1 MAKSQDTHK
10 TYQPDLEDSTKVV
23 EDHDKLL
30 EISASQARE
39 NQISETGMEP
49 VSLWVFLASAVVLL
63 IGGGVLGAGGKLFSY
78 SPHPE
83 GYTRPEY
90 ASDTDTGP
98 TIGPII
104 EALSKRGKNIY
115 AKCSGCH
122 GSTGGGDG
130 NQFPPLAGSDWVTGT
145 TDRLAQ
151 IILNGLSG
159 PIDVAGK
166 TYNGNMP
173 AQAPLTAAEL
183 AAVMTYIRN
192 EFNDVGDVV
201 SLEQAANALKTY
213 ESRPQGAITVKELT
227 ANHDRMLEGE
237 AVDPSTSVNFET
249 LQPAAVEKKYPQPEG
264 R

>member
-1 MAKSQDTHK
+1 MANSQHTNKIDR
-10 TYQPDLEDSTKVV
+10 PDLEDSTNVV
-23 EDHDKLL
+23 EKHEKLV

-39 NQISETGMEP
+39 HQISETGMEP
-49 VSLWVFLASAVVLL
+49 VSLWVFLASAIVLL

-83 GYTRPEY
+83 GYTRPDF
-90 ASDTDTGP
+90 ASDADTGP
-98 TIGPII
+98 TIGPIL
-104 EALSKRGKNIY
+104 EALTKRGKNIY

-122 GSTGGGDG
+122 GSTGNGDG
-130 NQFPPLAGSDWVTGT
+130 NQYPPLAGSEWVTGNT
-145 TDRLAQ
+145 GRLAQ

-201 SLEQAANALKTY
+201 SMEQAASAIKVY
-213 ESRPQGAITVKELT
+213 EGRPQGAITVKELD
-227 ANHDRMLEGE
+227 ADHNQMLEGE

-249 LQPAAVEKKYPQPEG
+249 LQPEAAE
-264 R
+264 

>member
-1 MAKSQDTHK
+1 MCIRD
-10 TYQPDLEDSTKVV
+10 
-23 EDHDKLL
+23 
-30 EISASQARE
+30 R
-39 NQISETGMEP
+39 
-49 VSLWVFLASAVVLL
+49 F
-63 IGGGVLGAGGKLFSY
+63 
-78 SPHPE
+78 
-83 GYTRPEY
+83 
-90 ASDTDTGP
+90 ASDADTGP
-98 TIGPII
+98 TIGPIL

-122 GSTGGGDG
+122 GSTGSGDG
-130 NQFPPLAGSDWVTGT
+130 NQFPPLAGSEWVTGN

-201 SLEQAANALKTY
+201 SVEQAANALKTY
-213 ESRPQGAITVKELT
+213 EGRPQGAITVTELN
-227 ANHDRMLEGE
+227 ANHDKMLEGE

-249 LQPAAVEKKYPQPEG
+249 LQPAAAE
-264 R
+264 

>member
-1 MAKSQDTHK
+1 MANSQHTNKIDR
-10 TYQPDLEDSTKVV
+10 PDLEDSTNVV
-23 EDHDKLL
+23 EKHEKLV

-39 NQISETGMEP
+39 HQISETGMEP
-49 VSLWVFLASAVVLL
+49 VSLWVFLASAIVLL

-83 GYTRPEY
+83 GYTRPDF
-90 ASDTDTGP
+90 ASDADTGP
-98 TIGPII
+98 TIGPIL
-104 EALSKRGKNIY
+104 EALTKRGKNIY

-122 GSTGGGDG
+122 GSTGNGDG
-130 NQFPPLAGSDWVTGT
+130 NQYPPLSGSEWVTGNT
-145 TDRLAQ
+145 GRLAQ

-201 SLEQAANALKTY
+201 SMEQAASAIKVY
-213 ESRPQGAITVKELT
+213 EGRPQGAITVKELD
-227 ANHDRMLEGE
+227 ADHNQMLEGE

-249 LQPAAVEKKYPQPEG
+249 LQPEAAE
-264 R
+264 

>member
-1 MAKSQDTHK
+1 MANSQHTNKIDR
-10 TYQPDLEDSTKVV
+10 PDLEDSTNVV
-23 EDHDKLL
+23 EKHEKLV

-39 NQISETGMEP
+39 HQISETGMEP
-49 VSLWVFLASAVVLL
+49 VSLWVFLASAIVLL

-83 GYTRPEY
+83 GYTRPDF
-90 ASDTDTGP
+90 ASDADTGP
-98 TIGPII
+98 TIGPIL
-104 EALSKRGKNIY
+104 EALTKRGKNIY

-122 GSTGGGDG
+122 GSTGNGDG
-130 NQFPPLAGSDWVTGT
+130 NQYPPLSGSEWVTGNT
-145 TDRLAQ
+145 GRLAQ

-201 SLEQAANALKTY
+201 SMEQAASAIKVY
-213 ESRPQGAITVKELT
+213 EGRPQGAITVKELD
-227 ANHDRMLEGE
+227 ADHNQMLEGE
-237 AVDPSTSVNFET
+237 AIDPSTSVNFET
-249 LQPAAVEKKYPQPEG
+249 LQPEAAE
-264 R
+264 

>member
-1 MAKSQDTHK
+1 MANSQHTNKIDR
-10 TYQPDLEDSTKVV
+10 PDLEDSTNVV
-23 EDHDKLL
+23 EKHEKLV

-49 VSLWVFLASAVVLL
+49 VSLWVFLASAIVLL

-83 GYTRPEY
+83 GYTRPDF
-90 ASDTDTGP
+90 ASDADTGP
-98 TIGPII
+98 TIGPIL
-104 EALSKRGKNIY
+104 EALTKRGKNIY

-122 GSTGGGDG
+122 GSTGNGDG
-130 NQFPPLAGSDWVTGT
+130 NQYPPLAGSEWVSGNTG
-145 TDRLAQ
+145 RLAQ

-201 SLEQAANALKTY
+201 SMEQAASAIKVH
-213 ESRPQGAITVKELT
+213 EGRPQGAITVKELD
-227 ANHDRMLEGE
+227 ADHNQMLEGE

-249 LQPAAVEKKYPQPEG
+249 LQPEAAE
-264 R
+264 

>member
-1 MAKSQDTHK
+1 MANSQHTNKIDR
-10 TYQPDLEDSTKVV
+10 PDLEDSTNVV
-23 EDHDKLL
+23 EKHEKLV

-49 VSLWVFLASAVVLL
+49 VSLWVFLASAIVLL

-83 GYTRPEY
+83 GYTRPDF
-90 ASDTDTGP
+90 ASDADTGP
-98 TIGPII
+98 TIGPIL
-104 EALSKRGKNIY
+104 EALTKRGKNIY

-122 GSTGGGDG
+122 GSTGNGDG
-130 NQFPPLAGSDWVTGT
+130 NQYPPLSGSEWVTGNT
-145 TDRLAQ
+145 GRLAQ

-192 EFNDVGDVV
+192 EFNEVGDVV
-201 SLEQAANALKTY
+201 SMEQAASAIKVY
-213 ESRPQGAITVKELT
+213 EGRPQGAITVKELD
-227 ANHDRMLEGE
+227 ADHNQMLEGE

-249 LQPAAVEKKYPQPEG
+249 LQPEAAE
-264 R
+264 

>member
-1 MAKSQDTHK
+1 MANSQHTNKIDR
-10 TYQPDLEDSTKVV
+10 PDLEDSTNVV
-23 EDHDKLL
+23 EKHEKLV

-49 VSLWVFLASAVVLL
+49 VSLWVFLASAIVLL

-83 GYTRPEY
+83 GYTRPDF
-90 ASDTDTGP
+90 ASDADTGP
-98 TIGPII
+98 TIGPIL
-104 EALSKRGKNIY
+104 EALTKRGKNIY

-122 GSTGGGDG
+122 GSTGNGDG
-130 NQFPPLAGSDWVTGT
+130 NQYPPLSGSEWVTGNT
-145 TDRLAQ
+145 GRLAQ

-201 SLEQAANALKTY
+201 SMEQAASAIKVY
-213 ESRPQGAITVKELT
+213 EGRPQGAITVKELD
-227 ANHDRMLEGE
+227 ADHNQMLEGE
-237 AVDPSTSVNFET
+237 AIDPSTSVNFET
-249 LQPAAVEKKYPQPEG
+249 LQPEAAE
-264 R
+264 

>member
-1 MAKSQDTHK
+1 MANSQHTNKIDR
-10 TYQPDLEDSTKVV
+10 PDLEDSTNVV
-23 EDHDKLL
+23 EKHEKLV

-49 VSLWVFLASAVVLL
+49 VSLWVFLASAIVLL

-83 GYTRPEY
+83 GYTRPDF
-90 ASDTDTGP
+90 ASDADTGP
-98 TIGPII
+98 TIGPIL
-104 EALSKRGKNIY
+104 EALTKRGKNIY

-122 GSTGGGDG
+122 GSTGNGDG
-130 NQFPPLAGSDWVTGT
+130 NQYPPLAGSEWVTGNT
-145 TDRLAQ
+145 GRLAQ

-201 SLEQAANALKTY
+201 SMEQAASAIKVH
-213 ESRPQGAITVKELT
+213 EGRPQGAITVKELD
-227 ANHDRMLEGE
+227 ADHNQMLEGE

-249 LQPAAVEKKYPQPEG
+249 LQPEAAE
-264 R
+264 

>member
-1 MAKSQDTHK
+1 MANSQHTNKIDR
-10 TYQPDLEDSTKVV
+10 PDLEDSTNVV
-23 EDHDKLL
+23 EEHEKLL

-49 VSLWVFLASAVVLL
+49 VSLWVFLASAIVLL

-78 SPHPE
+78 NPHPE
-83 GYTRPEY
+83 GYTRPDF
-90 ASDTDTGP
+90 ASDVDMGP
-98 TIGPII
+98 TIGPIV
-104 EALSKRGKNIY
+104 EALTKRGKNIY

-122 GSTGGGDG
+122 GSTGSGDG
-130 NQFPPLAGSDWVTGT
+130 NQYPPLAGSEWVTGNT
-145 TDRLAQ
+145 ARLAQ

-201 SLEQAANALKTY
+201 SVEQAASAIKVY
-213 ESRPQGAITVKELT
+213 EGRPQGAITVKELD
-227 ANHDRMLEGE
+227 ADHNQMLEGE

-249 LQPAAVEKKYPQPEG
+249 LQPAAAE
-264 R
+264 

>member
-1 MAKSQDTHK
+1 MANSQHTNKIDR
-10 TYQPDLEDSTKVV
+10 PDLEDSTNVV
-23 EDHDKLL
+23 EKHEKLV

-49 VSLWVFLASAVVLL
+49 VSLWVFLASAIVLL

-83 GYTRPEY
+83 GYTRPDF
-90 ASDTDTGP
+90 ASDADTGP
-98 TIGPII
+98 TIGPIL
-104 EALSKRGKNIY
+104 EALTKRGKNIY

-122 GSTGGGDG
+122 GSTGNGDG
-130 NQFPPLAGSDWVTGT
+130 NQYPPLAGSEWVSGNTG
-145 TDRLAQ
+145 RLAQ

-201 SLEQAANALKTY
+201 SMEQAASAIKVY
-213 ESRPQGAITVKELT
+213 EGRPQGAITVKELD
-227 ANHDRMLEGE
+227 ADHNQMLEGE
-237 AVDPSTSVNFET
+237 AIDPSTSVNFET
-249 LQPAAVEKKYPQPEG
+249 LQPEAAE
-264 R
+264 

>member
-1 MAKSQDTHK
+1 MANSQDTNK
-10 TYQPDLEDSTKVV
+10 IDRPDLEDSTNVV
-23 EDHDKLL
+23 EEHEKLL

-49 VSLWVFLASAVVLL
+49 VSLWVFLASAIVLL

-83 GYTRPEY
+83 GYTRPEF
-90 ASDTDTGP
+90 ASDADTGP
-98 TIGPII
+98 TIGPILA
-104 EALSKRGKNIY
+104 ALSKRGKNIY

-122 GSTGGGDG
+122 GSTGSGDG
-130 NQFPPLAGSDWVTGT
+130 NQFPPLAGSEWVTGN

-201 SLEQAANALKTY
+201 SVEQAANALKTY
-213 ESRPQGAITVKELT
+213 EGRPQGAITVTELN
-227 ANHDRMLEGE
+227 ANHDKMLEGE

-249 LQPAAVEKKYPQPEG
+249 LQPAAAE
-264 R
+264 

>member
-1 MAKSQDTHK
+1 MANSQHTNKIDR
-10 TYQPDLEDSTKVV
+10 PDLEDSTNVV
-23 EDHDKLL
+23 EKHEKLL

-49 VSLWVFLASAVVLL
+49 VSLWVFLASAIVLL

-78 SPHPE
+78 NPHPE
-83 GYTRPEY
+83 GYTRPDF
-90 ASDTDTGP
+90 ASDADTGP
-98 TIGPII
+98 TIGPIV
-104 EALSKRGKNIY
+104 EALTKRGKNIY

-122 GSTGGGDG
+122 GSTGSGDG
-130 NQFPPLAGSDWVTGT
+130 NQYPPLAGSEWVTGNT
-145 TDRLAQ
+145 ARLAQ

-201 SLEQAANALKTY
+201 SVEQAASAIKVY
-213 ESRPQGAITVKELT
+213 ESRPQGAITVKELD
-227 ANHDRMLEGE
+227 ADHDQMLEGE

-249 LQPAAVEKKYPQPEG
+249 LQPAAAE
-264 R
+264 

>member
-1 MAKSQDTHK
+1 MADSKDTSK
-10 TYQPDLEDSTKVV
+10 TSQPDLEDSTNVV
-23 EDHDKLL
+23 EKHEKVL
-30 EISASQARE
+30 ELSASQARE

-49 VSLWVFLASAVVLL
+49 VSLWVFLASAIVLL

-83 GYTRPEY
+83 GYTRPEF
-90 ASDTDTGP
+90 ASDADTGP
-98 TIGPII
+98 TIGPIL

-122 GSTGGGDG
+122 GSTGNGDG
-130 NQFPPLAGSDWVTGT
+130 NQYPPLAGSEWVTGST
-145 TDRLAQ
+145 GRLAQ

-173 AQAPLTAAEL
+173 AQAPLTSAEL

-201 SLEQAANALKTY
+201 SVEQAANAIKDY
-213 ESRPQGAITVKELT
+213 ESRP
-227 ANHDRMLEGE
+227 
-237 AVDPSTSVNFET
+237 
-249 LQPAAVEKKYPQPEG
+249 
-264 R
+264 

>member
-1 MAKSQDTHK
+1 MADSKDTSK
-10 TYQPDLEDSTKVV
+10 TSQPDLEDSTNVV
-23 EDHDKLL
+23 EKHEKVL
-30 EISASQARE
+30 ELSASQARE

-49 VSLWVFLASAVVLL
+49 VSLWVFLASAIVLL

-78 SPHPE
+78 SPHPQ
-83 GYTRPEY
+83 GYTRPEF
-90 ASDTDTGP
+90 ASDADTGP
-98 TIGPII
+98 TIGPIL

-122 GSTGGGDG
+122 GSTGNGDG
-130 NQFPPLAGSDWVTGT
+130 NQYPPLAGSEWVTGST
-145 TDRLAQ
+145 GRLAQ

-173 AQAPLTAAEL
+173 AQAPLTSAEL

-201 SLEQAANALKTY
+201 SVEQAANAIKDY
-213 ESRPQGAITVKELT
+213 ESRPQGAITVPELN
-227 ANHDRMLEGE
+227 ADHDKMLEGE
-237 AVDPSTSVNFET
+237 VVDPSTNVNFET
-249 LQPAAVEKKYPQPEG
+249 LQPAAAE
-264 R
+264 

>member
-1 MAKSQDTHK
+1 MANSQHTNKIDR
-10 TYQPDLEDSTKVV
+10 PDLEDSTNVV
-23 EDHDKLL
+23 EKHEKLL

-49 VSLWVFLASAVVLL
+49 VSLWVFLASAIVLL

-78 SPHPE
+78 NPHPE
-83 GYTRPEY
+83 GYTRPDF
-90 ASDTDTGP
+90 ASDADTGP
-98 TIGPII
+98 TIGPIV
-104 EALSKRGKNIY
+104 EALTKRGKNIY

-122 GSTGGGDG
+122 GSTGSGDG
-130 NQFPPLAGSDWVTGT
+130 NQYPPLAGSEWVTGNT
-145 TDRLAQ
+145 ARLAQ

-201 SLEQAANALKTY
+201 CVEQAASAIKVY
-213 ESRPQGAITVKELT
+213 EGRPQGAITVKELD
-227 ANHDRMLEGE
+227 ADHNQMLEGE

-249 LQPAAVEKKYPQPEG
+249 LQPAAAE
-264 R
+264 

>member
-1 MAKSQDTHK
+1 MANSQHTNKIDR
-10 TYQPDLEDSTKVV
+10 PDLEDSTNVV
-23 EDHDKLL
+23 EKHEKLV

-49 VSLWVFLASAVVLL
+49 VSLWVFLASAIVLL

-83 GYTRPEY
+83 GYTRPDF
-90 ASDTDTGP
+90 ASDADTGP
-98 TIGPII
+98 TIGPIL
-104 EALSKRGKNIY
+104 EALTKRGKNIY

-122 GSTGGGDG
+122 GSTGNGDG
-130 NQFPPLAGSDWVTGT
+130 NQYPPLAGSEWVTGNT
-145 TDRLAQ
+145 GRLAQ

-201 SLEQAANALKTY
+201 SMEQAASAIKVH
-213 ESRPQGAITVKELT
+213 EGRPQGAITVKELD
-227 ANHDRMLEGE
+227 ADHNQMLEGE
-237 AVDPSTSVNFET
+237 AIDPSTSVNFET
-249 LQPAAVEKKYPQPEG
+249 LQPEAAE
-264 R
+264 

>member
-1 MAKSQDTHK
+1 MADSKDTSK
-10 TYQPDLEDSTKVV
+10 TSQPDLEDSTNVV
-23 EDHDKLL
+23 EKHEKVL
-30 EISASQARE
+30 ELSASQARE

-49 VSLWVFLASAVVLL
+49 VSLWVFLASAIVLL

-83 GYTRPEY
+83 GYTRPEF
-90 ASDTDTGP
+90 ASDADTGP
-98 TIGPII
+98 TIGPIL

-122 GSTGGGDG
+122 GSTGNGDG
-130 NQFPPLAGSDWVTGT
+130 NQYPPLAGSEWVTGST
-145 TDRLAQ
+145 GRLAQ

-173 AQAPLTAAEL
+173 AQAPLTSAEL

-201 SLEQAANALKTY
+201 SVEQAANAIKDY
-213 ESRPQGAITVKELT
+213 ESRPQGAITVPELD
-227 ANHDRMLEGE
+227 ADHDTMLEGE
-237 AVDPSTSVNFET
+237 VVDPSTNVNFET
-249 LQPAAVEKKYPQPEG
+249 LQPAAAE
-264 R
+264 